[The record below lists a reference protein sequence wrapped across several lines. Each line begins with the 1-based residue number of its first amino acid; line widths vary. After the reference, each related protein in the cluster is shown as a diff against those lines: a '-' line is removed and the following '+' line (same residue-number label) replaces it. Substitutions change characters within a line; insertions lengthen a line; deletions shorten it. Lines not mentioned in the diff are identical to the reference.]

1 MHHHPCLCRLL
12 DNLASFGFGRPPT
25 GRPRKTDDRDRRSAA
40 ELLNAETH
48 GVSGL
53 VELPAGRMPQ
63 RCALHEICIGCAS
76 LPPPSSFLLHVPF
89 VLMASS
95 VGSYPLYLLRL
106 FSQVGITPPP
116 CPCRHCGHSQ
126 WEPTTAQ
133 FFCAQTCTIRDRPC
147 TLVHTD
153 C

>member
-1 MHHHPCLCRLL
+1 MMPWLHDAHMHHYACIAIHACRLL
-12 DNLASFGFGRPPT
+12 DNLVSFGRPPT
-25 GRPRKTDDRDRRSAA
+25 RPRKTDDRDRRSAA
-40 ELLNAETH
+40 ELFNAETH

-106 FSQVGITPPP
+106 LCFLSGEFAAIFLPLQFIGNY
-116 CPCRHCGHSQ
+116 
-126 WEPTTAQ
+126 AQ
-133 FFCAQTCTIRDRPC
+133 AAESTS
-147 TLVHTD
+147 VA
-153 C
+153 